1 MQEEKKIPAIR
12 FKGFEDAWEQRKLGE
27 LIVEYQEKVD
37 ANCKFPVLTSS
48 KTEGVVLQEDH
59 FGRKQN
65 HDISGYNILPYNY
78 CTYRNRSDGIDF
90 TFNINRCC
98 NKGIISKFYPVFYG
112 KNNDTFFISM
122 VLNTSE
128 EVVREIGYTCTG
140 TGQKVLSFL
149 DLQKMNIKVP
159 SYQEQKQISSYL
171 GVCQVKC
178 VSFFRYHKR
187 RCVTSDCWL

>member
-98 NKGIISKFYPVFYG
+98 NKGIISKFG
-112 KNNDTFFISM
+112 S
-122 VLNTSE
+122 
-128 EVVREIGYTCTG
+128 
-140 TGQKVLSFL
+140 
-149 DLQKMNIKVP
+149 
-159 SYQEQKQISSYL
+159 
-171 GVCQVKC
+171 VK
-178 VSFFRYHKR
+178 
-187 RCVTSDCWL
+187 